1 MDDSSIGT
9 WINTSKENFDMAT
22 WNEFVAVLDQT
33 IGFGNK
39 VSSSVETLSQWYDDQ
54 KDEHVTLLEYRIKVE
69 KSPLPPLDP
78 AVLKAGKSK
87 KMAFLRDLIGDIER
101 ATRES
106 ER

>member
-1 MDDSSIGT
+1 MT
-9 WINTSKENFDMAT
+9 T

-54 KDEHVTLLEYRIKVE
+54 KEEHVTLLEYRIKVE
-69 KSPLPPLDP
+69 KSPLPELDP
-78 AVLKAGKSK
+78 AVLKADKRE
-87 KMAFLRDLIGDIER
+87 KMAFLRDLIGHIER

-106 ER
+106 EC

>member
-1 MDDSSIGT
+1 MDDSSVGT
-9 WINTSKENFDMAT
+9 WINTSKENINMTT

-39 VSSSVETLSQWYDDQ
+39 ASSNVKTLDRWFDNQT
-54 KDEHVTLLEYRIKVE
+54 DEHVTLLEYRIKVE
-69 KSPLPPLDP
+69 KSPLRPLDP
-78 AVLKAGKSK
+78 AMLKAGKSK
-87 KMAFLRDLIGDIER
+87 KMAFLRDLIGEIER